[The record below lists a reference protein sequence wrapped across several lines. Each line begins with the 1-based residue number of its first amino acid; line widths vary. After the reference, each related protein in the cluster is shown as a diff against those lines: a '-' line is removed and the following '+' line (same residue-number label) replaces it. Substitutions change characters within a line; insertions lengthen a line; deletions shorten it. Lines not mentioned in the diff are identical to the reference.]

1 MIQNK
6 YFIFDLDD
14 TLLNNNR
21 DVSEYTLNGIN
32 KLRDNN
38 FIIVI
43 NTARSFKATL
53 RLINIINPDYS
64 ICNAGAT
71 IYDSNNNLIYKKTI
85 SIKDTNEI
93 INYLKESDDVENFSI
108 QTIDNLYTPEEEYVL
123 KNKLAIY
130 NDFNKSLEEESVKIL
145 IASYNQDKWKEI
157 INKYNYQFESYFNGL
172 WFRIANSNKYE
183 GNLKLFEILNDNNPK
198 DYVFGD
204 DLGDLEMIRKAYH
217 GVLMCNSKQVS
228 KDYNISKYS
237 NDEDGAIRYM
247 LEILEKES

>member
-1 MIQNK
+1 MNQNK

-14 TLLNNNR
+14 TLLNKQ
-21 DVSEYTLNGIN
+21 SEVTEFTLDGIN
-32 KLRDNN
+32 KLKENN

-53 RLINIINPDYS
+53 RLINIIKPDYS

-93 INYLKESDDVENFSI
+93 INFIKETEDVQNFSI
-108 QTIDNLYTPEEEYVL
+108 QTIDNLYTPQEDYVL

-130 NDFNKSLEEESVKIL
+130 NDFNKPLEEESVKIL
-145 IASYNQDKWKEI
+145 IASLNQDKWKQI
-157 INKYNYQFESYFNGL
+157 ARQYNYQFESYFNGI

-183 GNLKLFEILNDNNPK
+183 GNMKLFELLNDNNPI

-204 DLGDLEMIRKAYH
+204 DLGDLEMIKKAYH

-228 KDYNISKYS
+228 NEYNISKYS
-237 NDEDGAIRYM
+237 SDEDGVIRYM
-247 LEILEKES
+247 LEVINEK